1 MNNDNPIVILT
12 NDKDTH
18 FERREHIP
26 HWRTD
31 LNQAG
36 EARLTVKVWDGHE
49 KRLEIFEGL
58 QAINALDALNGA
70 FEMETHDA
78 PWFWDKAIAER
89 YLWDCQANSWIEV
102 TP

>member
-1 MNNDNPIVILT
+1 MSEQTIVVLT
-12 NDKDTH
+12 NNRVN
-18 FERREHIP
+18 FERRENIAN
-26 HWRTD
+26 WRAD

-36 EARLTVKVWDGHE
+36 EARLAVKIYDGHE